1 MQSERWIGREA
12 GSVEERF
19 TVEVEGDEIALADAS
34 APRSCLVGTRPTG
47 MALDHRYIYYLEFI
61 TRRSYMFIA
70 GLGAI
75 FFGFAIGWIAYRM
88 LRLRASAAALSDF
101 FTILGV
107 LGGAAVIALFK
118 SDVLFGLYAVGLVIG
133 FFAYLAVGLM
143 LYGKQE
149 LQPWRIEQIPPTPTP
164 GPPATA
170 NLPDVGNAR
179 GAASPSSRRAKTST
193 ANPTESE
200 NAS

>member
-1 MQSERWIGREA
+1 
-12 GSVEERF
+12 
-19 TVEVEGDEIALADAS
+19 
-34 APRSCLVGTRPTG
+34 
-47 MALDHRYIYYLEFI
+47 
-61 TRRSYMFIA
+61 MFIA

-75 FFGFAIGWIAYRM
+75 FFGCAIGWIGYRI
-88 LRLRASAAALSDF
+88 LRQRASAAALSDF

-107 LGGAAVIALFK
+107 IGGAAAIALFK

-164 GPPATA
+164 GTPSNA
-170 NLPDVGNAR
+170 NLPDVGNADVGNAR
-179 GAASPSSRRAKTST
+179 GSSSQSSRRSKTSN
-193 ANPTESE
+193 ANPTDVE

>member
-1 MQSERWIGREA
+1 
-12 GSVEERF
+12 
-19 TVEVEGDEIALADAS
+19 
-34 APRSCLVGTRPTG
+34 
-47 MALDHRYIYYLEFI
+47 
-61 TRRSYMFIA
+61 MFIA

-75 FFGFAIGWIAYRM
+75 FFGAAIGWIAYRI
-88 LRLRASAAALSDF
+88 LRQRASVAALSDF

-107 LGGAAVIALFK
+107 IGGAAVIALFK
-118 SDVLFGLYAVGLVIG
+118 SDVLFGLYSVGFVIG

-149 LQPWRIEQIPPTPTP
+149 LQPWRIEQIPPTPSPGTP
-164 GPPATA
+164 SNA

-179 GAASPSSRRAKTST
+179 GSSSQSSRRSKTSN
-193 ANPTESE
+193 ANPTDVE

>member
-1 MQSERWIGREA
+1 M
-12 GSVEERF
+12 V
-19 TVEVEGDEIALADAS
+19 
-34 APRSCLVGTRPTG
+34 
-47 MALDHRYIYYLEFI
+47 
-61 TRRSYMFIA
+61 IA

-75 FFGFAIGWIAYRM
+75 FFGGAIGWIAYRM
-88 LRLRASAAALSDF
+88 LRQRASAAALSDF
-101 FTILGV
+101 VTMLGV

-133 FFAYLAVGLM
+133 FFAYLAVGLL

-149 LQPWRIEQIPPTPTP
+149 LQPWRIEQLPPTPTP

-170 NLPDVGNAR
+170 APPEVGNADVGNAR
-179 GAASPSSRRAKTST
+179 GSSSPSSRRSKTAT
-193 ANPTESE
+193 ATPTDGE

>member
-1 MQSERWIGREA
+1 
-12 GSVEERF
+12 
-19 TVEVEGDEIALADAS
+19 
-34 APRSCLVGTRPTG
+34 
-47 MALDHRYIYYLEFI
+47 
-61 TRRSYMFIA
+61 MFIA

-75 FFGFAIGWIAYRM
+75 FFGCAIGWIGYRI
-88 LRLRASAAALSDF
+88 LRQRASAAALSDF

-107 LGGAAVIALFK
+107 IGGAAVI
-118 SDVLFGLYAVGLVIG
+118 GLVIG

-164 GPPATA
+164 GTPSNA
-170 NLPDVGNAR
+170 NLPDVGNADVGNAR
-179 GAASPSSRRAKTST
+179 GSSSQSSRRSKTSN
-193 ANPTESE
+193 ANPTDVE